1 MLPGSVV
8 IFKVMIPR
16 ERLIQK
22 VMNAVSDYPV
32 TLLSGPRQCGK
43 TTLARQI
50 WEQEGGEYF
59 DLEDPETPLQP
70 ERASLV
76 LKDLKGLVIID
87 EFQHQPDLF
96 PLLRVLADRE
106 PLPARFLVLGS
117 ASLDLVRGVSE
128 TLAGRVSYVR
138 MGGFSLDEIGDT
150 NADRLWIR
158 GRFPRS
164 YLAQDNSGSF
174 EWRSN
179 FIQSFLERDIP
190 QLGIRIPAVSLR
202 RFWTMAA
209 HYHAQVWN
217 AAEFARSLGSKEDTA
232 RKYLDVLTGTFLIRQ
247 VPPWFENI
255 GKRLVKSPKV
265 YIRDTGILH
274 ALLGMKSKRDI
285 LSHPKLGF
293 SWESFALEEVLT
305 LWGLGRDAYFFKT
318 HAGAALDLMVVEGNR
333 RFGFEFKYQDAPRTS
348 RSMHTIIDDLN
359 LERLWIVYP
368 GGKVYPLRERI
379 DVVPLS
385 KVGEVLKSNG
395 LVEE

>member
-1 MLPGSVV
+1 
-8 IFKVMIPR
+8 MIPR
-16 ERLIQK
+16 DRLLQK
-22 VMNAVSDYPV
+22 VLKAISQFPV
-32 TLLSGPRQCGK
+32 TLLSGPRRCGK
-43 TTLARQI
+43 TTLARQV
-50 WEQEGGEYF
+50 WKQVGGEYF

-76 LKDLKGLVIID
+76 LRDLKGLVIID
-87 EFQHQPDLF
+87 EFQRQPDLF

-128 TLAGRVSYVR
+128 TLAGRVSYIR
-138 MGGFSLDEIGDT
+138 MGGLSLDEIGGD

-164 YLAQDNSGSF
+164 YLAEDGSESL

-179 FIQSFLERDIP
+179 FIRSFLERDIP
-190 QLGIRIPAVSLR
+190 QLGIRIPAISLR

-209 HYHAQVWN
+209 HYHGQVWN

-232 RKYLDVLTGTFLIRQ
+232 RKYLDILTGTYLIRQ

-285 LSHPKLGF
+285 QSHPKLGF
-293 SWESFALEEVLT
+293 SWESFALEEILI
-305 LWGLGRDAYFFKT
+305 LLGLEQEAYFFKT
-318 HAGAALDLMVVEGNR
+318 YAGAELDLMVMQGNR

-348 RSMHTIIDDLN
+348 RSIHTIINELN

-368 GGKVYPLRERI
+368 GERAYPLRERI
-379 DVVPLS
+379 DVVPLTRVS
-385 KVGEVLKSNG
+385 ETLKSYG
-395 LVEE
+395 LVDEYLPST